1 MMVRKTIRV
10 WAVSFAVL
18 ALLVFSTTVVSDWD
32 CHNAAD
38 DTRCPYC
45 HLTHQAPAPESDIPQ
60 NVSFLSLLLPRHW
73 RKMLVQLRLLFYLR
87 LLHALPQPY
96 NKKISA

>member
-1 MMVRKTIRV
+1 MTVRNTIRIL
-10 WAVSFAVL
+10 AVSFATL

-45 HLTHQAPAPESDIPQ
+45 HLAHQAPAPESETAQ
-60 NVSFLSLLLPRHW
+60 NVSLLEPVASLLLPEDAGPATAPVLSEMPSRG
-73 RKMLVQLRLLFYLR
+73 
-87 LLHALPQPY
+87 PPT
-96 NKKISA
+96 S